1 MDASSPG
8 VTLRLGPGV
17 THADMRTVPSDDGQC
32 LLVYCRQ
39 SIVAILCA
47 MGSDVE
53 IFEFAD
59 STRLTL
65 LELLEQCPDTGSP
78 CR

>member
-1 MDASSPG
+1 MDASSPSA
-8 VTLRLGPGV
+8 TLRLGPGV
-17 THADMRTVPSDDGQC
+17 TRADMRTVPSDDGQC

-65 LELLEQCPDTGSP
+65 MEVLEQCADSGSR